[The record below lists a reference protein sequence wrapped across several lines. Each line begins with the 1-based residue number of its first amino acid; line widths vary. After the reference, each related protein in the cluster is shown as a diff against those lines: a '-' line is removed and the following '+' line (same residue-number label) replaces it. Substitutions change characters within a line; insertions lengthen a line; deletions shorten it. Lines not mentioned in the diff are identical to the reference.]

1 MVGGAQSVNNTQGIK
16 EEVKEAE
23 RKGDS
28 VPGDAQVKSE
38 GCIKAN
44 LQTSFYYHKPIK
56 PQ

>member
-1 MVGGAQSVNNTQGIK
+1 MVGGAQSVNNTEGIK

-44 LQTSFYYHKPIK
+44 LQTSFYYHKPIR